1 MDKINAFQELHQ
13 GDGLFLLGNAWDA
26 ASARTLEAAGFPAIG
41 TTSWGIADSF
51 GLPDGEKMKFE
62 EHLKIIQE
70 IVSSVKIP
78 VSADIE
84 SGYSEDKETII
95 RHVLQVAETGAAGIN
110 IEDSMKTE
118 NGLHG
123 IAEHAECLSAIR
135 TAMDTAGYKNFFINA
150 RTDVYLQENPS
161 QEEALR
167 RAKAYEEA
175 GASGIFMP
183 GLMEES
189 VIRKIAGALEAPL
202 NLLSLPGLTD
212 AEKLKEWGI
221 RRFSIGNALS
231 DKIFAI
237 MREEAKRMM
246 DSGDTAGLYA
256 R

>member
-95 RHVLQVAETGAAGIN
+95 RHVLQVAETGA
-110 IEDSMKTE
+110 
-118 NGLHG
+118 
-123 IAEHAECLSAIR
+123 AEHAECLSAIR